1 MPKNFEIKCRIR
13 NLSEIKKIL
22 VSDRSYK
29 YSIEKQKD
37 IYYKVK
43 SGRLKLRII
52 NEKNSDLIYYNRKEK
67 NRERVSNFVI
77 SSTINFKEL
86 NFIMTEQFEVMV
98 IVNKK
103 REIFVKDNIRIHLDT
118 VNKLGKFLEIEIMFK
133 DLKKA
138 KKLMEELKDLLRLN
152 PKDFIKPSYSDLLI
166 NKK

>member
-118 VNKLGKFLEIEIMFK
+118 VNKLGNFLEIEIMFK
-133 DLKKA
+133 DLNKA
-138 KKLMEELKDLLRLN
+138 KKMMSELKDMLN
-152 PKDFIKPSYSDLLI
+152 LNTKDFIKSSYSDLLI

>member
-13 NLSEIKKIL
+13 NLSAIKEIL
-22 VSDRSYK
+22 VSDRKYK
-29 YSIEKQKD
+29 YSFEKQRD

-52 NEKNSDLIYYNRKEK
+52 NEKISDLIYYNRKEQ

-77 SSTINFKEL
+77 SSTNNFKEL

-152 PKDFIKPSYSDLLI
+152 PKDFIKSSYSDLLI

>member
-52 NEKNSDLIYYNRKEK
+52 NEKISDLIYYNRKEK

-86 NFIMTEQFEVMV
+86 NFILTEQFEVMV
-98 IVNKK
+98 TVNKK
-103 REIFVKDNIRIHLDT
+103 REIFVKDNIRIHLRHS
-118 VNKLGKFLEIEIMFK
+118 E
-133 DLKKA
+133 
-138 KKLMEELKDLLRLN
+138 
-152 PKDFIKPSYSDLLI
+152 
-166 NKK
+166 

>member
-86 NFIMTEQFEVMV
+86 NFIMTKQFEVMV

-118 VNKLGKFLEIEIMFK
+118 VNKLGNFLEIEIMFK
-133 DLKKA
+133 DLNKA
-138 KKLMEELKDLLRLN
+138 KKMMSELKDMLN
-152 PKDFIKPSYSDLLI
+152 LNTKDFIKSSYSDLLI
-166 NKK
+166 NKN

>member
-118 VNKLGKFLEIEIMFK
+118 VNKLGNFLEIEIMFK
-133 DLKKA
+133 DLNKA
-138 KKLMEELKDLLRLN
+138 KKMMSELKDMLN
-152 PKDFIKPSYSDLLI
+152 LNTKDFIKSSYSDLLI
-166 NKK
+166 NKN

>member
-86 NFIMTEQFEVMV
+86 NFILTEQFEVMV
-98 IVNKK
+98 TVNKK

-152 PKDFIKPSYSDLLI
+152 PKDFIKSSYSDLLI
-166 NKK
+166 NKN